1 MTYQIKINMQIDNKF
16 NIGQEVFLKTDPEQ
30 SKRLV
35 TEIYI
40 QPGNS
45 LGYQLSLEHMTSI
58 HYELEITATPDIK
71 MKYNV

>member
-1 MTYQIKINMQIDNKF
+1 MQINNKF
-16 NIGQEVFLKTDPEQ
+16 NLGQIVFLKTDPEQ
-30 SKRLV
+30 MKRLV

-40 QPGNS
+40 SPGDNI
-45 LGYQLSLEHMTSI
+45 GYQLSLENLNSV